1 MLICSEYLFLKYCV
15 INYDLNNYKVHYKVM
30 NYSEVKMLYFLKL

>member
-15 INYDLNNYKVHYKVM
+15 IRISTITEDYKVM
-30 NYSEVKMLYFLKL
+30 NYSEIKMLYFLKL